1 MSTAAYKSA
10 LVQSATVAA
19 TSSNIFGEEVFEL
32 DRIALSLLQSS
43 VSAVTQGTTKQSSPQ
58 VRDLCVV
65 VVYPHLSFTV
75 AWTFLYP
82 DLLLSFILF
91 LLNLSLIS

>member
-1 MSTAAYKSA
+1 MQLGNRDLLRYFHSLNLISEIYRLFALAYKSA

-19 TSSNIFGEEVFEL
+19 TSSDIFGEEVFEL

-58 VRDLCVV
+58 V
-65 VVYPHLSFTV
+65 SGV
-75 AWTFLYP
+75 AV
-82 DLLLSFILF
+82 LL
-91 LLNLSLIS
+91 